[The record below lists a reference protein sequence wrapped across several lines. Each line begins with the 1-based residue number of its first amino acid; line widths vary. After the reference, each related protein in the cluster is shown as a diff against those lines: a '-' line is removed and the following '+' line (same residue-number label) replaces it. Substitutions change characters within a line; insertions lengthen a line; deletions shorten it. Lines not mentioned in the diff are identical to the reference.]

1 MALMRIKN
9 SNLTVGVS
17 NVTCNGISHVTSASA
32 EKSYGTISKAKDSNG
47 DVVAALVGKE
57 SYALSVSGY
66 STSANGP
73 NLGDNISVGGISGKV
88 TSVNIERT
96 VEDFSRYSADGR
108 GIP

>member
-1 MALMRIKN
+1 MALMKLKGT
-9 SNLTVGVS
+9 NLTVGVS
-17 NVTCNGISHVTSASA
+17 NVTCAGITHVTSASA

-47 DVVAALVGKE
+47 DVCAALVGKE
-57 SYALSVSGY
+57 TYAMSVSGY

-73 NLGDNISVGGISGKV
+73 NLGDAITVGGLSGKV

-96 VEDFSRYSADGR
+96 VEDFSRFSADGR